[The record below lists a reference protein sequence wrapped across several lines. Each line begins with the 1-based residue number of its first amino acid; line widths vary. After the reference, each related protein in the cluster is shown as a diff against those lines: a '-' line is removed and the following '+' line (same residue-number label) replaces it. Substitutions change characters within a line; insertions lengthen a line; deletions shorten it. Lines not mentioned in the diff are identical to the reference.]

1 MGDYPIACVGSDY
14 ARNSTPDQI
23 AQAAKVSF
31 ESLKRMGQKMR
42 ERALFYRGAE
52 NIMLSQMGYQVEY
65 FVDNFAALNLHMDLA
80 EKETVS
86 LHVEI
91 CITER
96 KCQRTARFV

>member
-1 MGDYPIACVGSDY
+1 M
-14 ARNSTPDQI
+14 
-23 AQAAKVSF
+23 SF